1 MQPRRCPRH
10 LYEGKHPGY
19 KYGRKGTAG
28 GSWGRLPSPQSLLVV
43 VVDEFL
49 NVGELFVKVL
59 EVGVRLLTPRICL
72 GPKEL
77 LLDLQLHLLQIKR
90 EINDLNRWS
99 KKCISTF
106 GGWLRLLA
114 ASSFQT
120 SMFKAGRRH
129 GCGNV
134 ILNKCFTWEYA
145 AGKPCFGKFY
155 KAPTC

>member
-90 EINDLNRWS
+90 EINDLNRWLE
-99 KKCISTF
+99 KCILHSVVGCACWLPAVF
-106 GGWLRLLA
+106 RLPCLRPEGGMA
-114 ASSFQT
+114 AV
-120 SMFKAGRRH
+120 M
-129 GCGNV
+129 
-134 ILNKCFTWEYA
+134 
-145 AGKPCFGKFY
+145 
-155 KAPTC
+155 